1 MFFKRK
7 YSVTILDENWSQMRD
22 SLKLF
27 VIPRIDEMIYMDT
40 HKKYFKVIN
49 VVHCLNDKHGI
60 FVIVKPFEN
69 K

>member
-49 VVHCLNDKHGI
+49 VVHYLNDKHGI